1 MKIKILVACIF
12 VLVTHSTCRKYIS
25 EVYSADEPREVEYQ
39 LYTDTDFGGDTNVVS
54 FSAVIRTTDNL
65 ILWDSALAPM
75 KLKDIPGP
83 ENKITFE
90 KNIPHYSSPLKVGFE
105 YSIENVGHS
114 HYVDSFGVSEM
125 YKIVSFN
132 FK

>member
-1 MKIKILVACIF
+1 MLIFSAC
-12 VLVTHSTCRKYIS
+12 HKYPFDVNS
-25 EVYSADEPREVEYQ
+25 EEEPKKVQYQ
-39 LYTDTDFGGDTNVVS
+39 LYTDNDFGADTSIVT
-54 FSAVIRTTDNL
+54 FSAIIRTTDNL
-65 ILWDSALAPM
+65 ILWDSVLAPM

-83 ENKITFE
+83 SNKIIFE
-90 KNIPHYSSPLKVGFE
+90 KSIPQYRSPLKVGFD

-114 HYVDSFGVSEM
+114 HYIDSFGVSEK